1 MEELL
6 MDPILINRFTT
17 SQGAPS
23 NWGQAVELRIMNQ
36 RKTCLNE
43 NAYDKFKMK
52 NVK

>member
-1 MEELL
+1 

-36 RKTCLNE
+36 GKTFLNE
-43 NAYDKFKMK
+43 FSYGNFEMK